1 MMRMAS
7 TVSALKGSMIP
18 TAIHKWMSVPAIHVY
33 MGPAGMTLMAIGVTV
48 SLDGWVRTV
57 T

>member
-7 TVSALKGSMIP
+7 AASALKASM
-18 TAIHKWMSVPAIHVY
+18 TRTVIHKWTSVPAAHVC
-33 MGPAGMTLMAIGVTV
+33 MGPAEMILMAIDVTV